1 MTINIYENNLMED
14 ITTALYNAG
23 VRPQDITVTLASI
36 SSNCETEEDVIKA
49 INAFGQVRGSY
60 VP

>member
-1 MTINIYENNLMED
+1 MTINIFENNLMED
-14 ITTALYNAG
+14 ITTALLNAG
-23 VRPQDITVTLASI
+23 VKPKELAVTLASI
-36 SSNCETEEDVIKA
+36 ANNCETEEDVIKA